1 MKIKYLTIAILCF
14 LFTGILQAQIL
25 TNQES
30 DENIYTIEQTR
41 DMSFENQIKAY
52 MSSQDGRLF
61 VENQTSEA
69 VTVQVV
75 TIEGRLVFL
84 KATTNTLVTISLKD
98 FLQEGI
104 YVLQVFDVHGN
115 HYSKRFLVY

>member
-115 HYSKRFLVY
+115 YYSKRFLVY